1 MKLLLSYTVDNSV
14 TLTVI
19 NTTGIVLLK
28 SNYQWIWKAIKM
40 STLFDLLILNLEIYN
55 KEIILTEEKLR
66 IKTNGYLITG
76 QKYNGIAKHITE
88 L

>member
-1 MKLLLSYTVDNSV
+1 
-14 TLTVI
+14 
-19 NTTGIVLLK
+19 
-28 SNYQWIWKAIKM
+28 M

>member
-1 MKLLLSYTVDNSV
+1 
-14 TLTVI
+14 
-19 NTTGIVLLK
+19 
-28 SNYQWIWKAIKM
+28 M

-88 L
+88 LQRHKNFNDVYYLKDNKFLTFT